1 MLIVIEGVDAS
12 GKATQTKRLSERL
25 AALGKKVHT
34 VTFPDYESDSSAPV
48 KMYLSGKLG
57 ETADSVNPYAAS
69 RSFRGRPVLQLPHV
83 LEKVFG
89 LRRRCDR

>member
-57 ETADSVNPYAAS
+57 ETADSVNPYAARPLFS
-69 RSFRGRPVLQLPHV
+69 RSTGFAATARPGKSFWTQATL
-83 LEKVFG
+83 
-89 LRRRCDR
+89 